1 MIVRVVSTHNRSALI
16 EYLDPEEGIKRG
28 IIPEELIFN
37 NEVTDELL
45 FVAIPYGVDWA
56 SALEGVLHE
65 ITPRTF
71 ADALYGYGFWT
82 LQDLRQ
88 NPNAVI
94 GVLLSVCGVDFQT
107 LVIAAERQ
115 ELHGGM

>member
-1 MIVRVVSTHNRSALI
+1 MKVRVVSIHNRASLI
-16 EYLDPEEGIKRG
+16 EWTDEEGIHRG
-28 IIPEELIFN
+28 TIPEELVVNGAVN
-37 NEVTDELL
+37 NEILTT
-45 FVAIPYGVDWA
+45 AIPYGVDWA
-56 SALEGVLHE
+56 LALEGVLHE

-71 ADALYGYGFWT
+71 AKALYGSGFWT

-94 GVLLSVCGVDFQT
+94 GVILSVCGIDFQT